1 DDVYL
6 GVHQRLDRDTSGLV
20 LFTLRREANAAIA
33 AQFQERAI
41 EKTYVAA
48 SAGARFREA
57 RGEVVLEHT
66 LARGR
71 DGRMQVVAAS
81 VRGGKRARTR
91 VRRRARQG
99 ERVLLELGCDT

>member
-71 DGRMQVVAAS
+71 DGRGRDGRMQVVAAS

-91 VRRRARQG
+91 VRLRARQG
-99 ERVLLELGCDT
+99 ERVLL